1 MRCYKCNSVL
11 SDEDY
16 CLKCGA
22 DVSVYKI
29 VVKASNAYYNQG
41 LDKARVRDLTGAV
54 TALKTSLDLNK
65 KNIKARNLLG
75 LVYYEMGELAL
86 ALSEWVISLN
96 LKQDRNV
103 AEVYIRKVKS
113 NPNRLE
119 MINQAAKKYNLALAK
134 AKEGGDDV
142 ALIQLK
148 KVVATY
154 PRFIRANI
162 LLALLYMKRSE
173 DERALKLLN
182 KVLKIDRNNTLALKY
197 IDEIN
202 NSGAQS
208 DSNKETEE
216 YYKNTKRKPLSGNDV
231 ILPRNSYKEPSSGVF
246 TVVYILLG
254 VVIGAALIW
263 FLIVPAKLQS
273 SQHENNETIKKY
285 SEQLS
290 GYSVEITGLES
301 RNEEL
306 TSRLEAANKE
316 LETYKGDSGEAA
328 LYARLIDAVSA
339 YLDNDVDTAALALA
353 DIDVTQL
360 PTEVS
365 KSLYTLLEEN
375 CNGGAR
381 TFYMAGVNAY
391 NQQNYV
397 DSVKYLEKAYEL
409 DSKTVETPYYLA
421 MSYYGLNDLENAQKY
436 VDIVHAQFGDTTFA
450 TQLDEYID
458 SLTTE

>member
-29 VVKASNAYYNQG
+29 VVKASNSYYNQG
-41 LDKARVRDLTGAV
+41 LEKARVRDLTGAV
-54 TALKTSLDLNK
+54 TALKTSLSLNK

-75 LVYYEMGELAL
+75 LVYYEMGELAM

-113 NPNRLE
+113 NPNKLE
-119 MINQAAKKYNLALAK
+119 LINQAARRYNIALAK

-148 KVVATY
+148 KVAATY
-154 PRFIRANI
+154 PKFIRANL
-162 LLALLYMKRSE
+162 LLALIYMKRNE
-173 DERALKLLN
+173 DERALKVLHR
-182 KVLKIDRNNTLALKY
+182 VLKIDRNNTLALKY

-202 NSGAQS
+202 GASQTQPA
-208 DSNKETEE
+208 DGNEE
-216 YYKNTKRKPLSGNDV
+216 YYRNSKRKPLSGNDV

-273 SQHENNETIKKY
+273 SQHENNDTIKKY

-290 GYSVEITGLES
+290 GYSVEITTLEKQ
-301 RNEEL
+301 NEEL
-306 TSRLEAANKE
+306 TSQLDAANKE
-316 LETYKGDSGEAA
+316 LEQYKGDSGETA
-328 LYARLIDAVSA
+328 LYAKLVETVSE
-339 YLDNDVDTAALALA
+339 YLANDVDKAALALA

-360 PTEVS
+360 PTQTA
-365 KSLYTLLEEN
+365 KDLYTTLEDK

-381 TFYMAGVNAY
+381 TFYMAGLNAY
-391 NQQNYV
+391 NQKNYV
-397 DSVKYLEKAYEL
+397 DAAKYLEKAYEL
-409 DSKTVETPYYLA
+409 DNKSVETPYYLA
-421 MSYYGLNDLENAQKY
+421 MSYFELNDLENAQKY
-436 VDIVHAQFGDTTFA
+436 VDVVNSKFGDTTFA
-450 TQLDEYID
+450 KQLKEYVD
-458 SLTTE
+458 SRTEE

>member
-29 VVKASNAYYNQG
+29 VVKASNSYYNQG
-41 LDKARVRDLTGAV
+41 LEKARVRDLTGAV
-54 TALKTSLDLNK
+54 TALKTSLSLNK

-75 LVYYEMGELAL
+75 LVYYEMGELAM

-113 NPNRLE
+113 NPNKLE
-119 MINQAAKKYNLALAK
+119 LINQAAKRYNIALAK
-134 AKEGGDDV
+134 SKEGGDDV

-148 KVVATY
+148 KVAATY
-154 PRFIRANI
+154 PKFIRANL
-162 LLALLYMKRSE
+162 LLALIYMKRNE
-173 DERALKLLN
+173 DERALKVLHR
-182 KVLKIDRNNTLALKY
+182 VLKIDRNNTLALKY

-202 NSGAQS
+202 GASQTQPA
-208 DSNKETEE
+208 DGNEE
-216 YYKNTKRKPLSGNDV
+216 YYRNSKRKPLSGNDV

-273 SQHENNETIKKY
+273 SQHENNDTIKKY

-290 GYSVEITGLES
+290 GYSVEITTLEKQ
-301 RNEEL
+301 NEEL
-306 TSRLEAANKE
+306 TSQLDAANKE
-316 LETYKGDSGEAA
+316 LEQYKGDSGETA
-328 LYARLIDAVSA
+328 LYAKLVEAVSE
-339 YLDNDVDTAALALA
+339 YLANDVDKAALALA

-360 PTEVS
+360 PTQTA
-365 KSLYTLLEEN
+365 KDLYTTLEDK

-381 TFYMAGVNAY
+381 TFYMAGLNAY
-391 NQQNYV
+391 NQKNYV
-397 DSVKYLEKAYEL
+397 DAAKYLEKAYEL
-409 DSKTVETPYYLA
+409 DNKSVETPYYLA
-421 MSYYGLNDLENAQKY
+421 MSYFELNDLENAQKY
-436 VDIVHAQFGDTTFA
+436 VDVVNSKFGDTTFA
-450 TQLDEYID
+450 KQLKEYVD
-458 SLTTE
+458 SRTEE

>member
-29 VVKASNAYYNQG
+29 VVKASNSYYNQG
-41 LDKARVRDLTGAV
+41 LEKARVRDLTGAV
-54 TALKTSLDLNK
+54 TALKTSLSLNK

-75 LVYYEMGELAL
+75 LVYYEMGELAM

-113 NPNRLE
+113 NPNKLE
-119 MINQAAKKYNLALAK
+119 LINQAARRYNIALAK

-148 KVVATY
+148 KVAATY
-154 PRFIRANI
+154 PKFIRANL
-162 LLALLYMKRSE
+162 LLALIYMKRNE
-173 DERALKLLN
+173 DERALKVLHR
-182 KVLKIDRNNTLALKY
+182 VLKIDRNNTLALKY

-202 NSGAQS
+202 GASQTQPA
-208 DSNKETEE
+208 DGNEE
-216 YYKNTKRKPLSGNDV
+216 YYRNSKRKPLSGNDV

-273 SQHENNETIKKY
+273 SQHENNDTIKKY

-290 GYSVEITGLES
+290 GYSVEITTLEKQ
-301 RNEEL
+301 NEEL
-306 TSRLEAANKE
+306 TSQLDAANKE
-316 LETYKGDSGEAA
+316 LEQYKGDSGETA
-328 LYARLIDAVSA
+328 LYAKLVEAVSE
-339 YLDNDVDTAALALA
+339 YLANDVDKAALALA

-360 PTEVS
+360 PTQTA
-365 KSLYTLLEEN
+365 KDLYTTLEDK

-381 TFYMAGVNAY
+381 TFYMAGLNAY
-391 NQQNYV
+391 NQKNYV
-397 DSVKYLEKAYEL
+397 DAAKYLEKAYEL
-409 DSKTVETPYYLA
+409 DNKSVETPYYLA
-421 MSYYGLNDLENAQKY
+421 MSYFELNDLENAHKY
-436 VDIVHAQFGDTTFA
+436 VDVVNSKFGDTTFA
-450 TQLDEYID
+450 KQLKEYVD
-458 SLTTE
+458 SRTEE

>member
-29 VVKASNAYYNQG
+29 VVKASNSYYNQG
-41 LDKARVRDLTGAV
+41 LEKARVRDLTGAV
-54 TALKTSLDLNK
+54 TALKTSLSLNK

-75 LVYYEMGELAL
+75 LVYYEMGELAM

-113 NPNRLE
+113 NPNKLE
-119 MINQAAKKYNLALAK
+119 LINQEAKRYNIALAK

-148 KVVATY
+148 KVAATY
-154 PRFIRANI
+154 PKFIRANL
-162 LLALLYMKRSE
+162 LLALIYMKRNE
-173 DERALKLLN
+173 DERALKVLHR
-182 KVLKIDRNNTLALKY
+182 VLKIDRNNTLALKY

-202 NSGAQS
+202 GASQTQPA
-208 DSNKETEE
+208 DGNEE
-216 YYKNTKRKPLSGNDV
+216 YYRNSKRKPLSGNDV

-273 SQHENNETIKKY
+273 SQHENNDTIKKY

-290 GYSVEITGLES
+290 GYSVEITTLEKQ
-301 RNEEL
+301 NEEL
-306 TSRLEAANKE
+306 TSQLDAANKE
-316 LETYKGDSGEAA
+316 LEQYKGDSGETA
-328 LYARLIDAVSA
+328 LYAKLVEAVSE
-339 YLDNDVDTAALALA
+339 YLANDVDKAALALA

-360 PTEVS
+360 PTQTA
-365 KSLYTLLEEN
+365 KDLYTTLEDK

-381 TFYMAGVNAY
+381 TFYMAGLNAY
-391 NQQNYV
+391 NQKNYV
-397 DSVKYLEKAYEL
+397 DAAKYLEKAYEL
-409 DSKTVETPYYLA
+409 DNKSVETPYYLA
-421 MSYYGLNDLENAQKY
+421 MSYFELNDLENAQKY
-436 VDIVHAQFGDTTFA
+436 VDVVNSKFGNTTFA
-450 TQLDEYID
+450 KQLKEYVD
-458 SLTTE
+458 SRTEE

>member
-29 VVKASNAYYNQG
+29 VVKASNSYYNQG
-41 LDKARVRDLTGAV
+41 LEKARVRDLTGAV
-54 TALKTSLDLNK
+54 TALKTSLSLNK

-75 LVYYEMGELAL
+75 LVYYEMGELAM

-113 NPNRLE
+113 NPNKLE
-119 MINQAAKKYNLALAK
+119 LINQAAKRYNIALAK

-148 KVVATY
+148 KVAATY
-154 PRFIRANI
+154 PKFIRANL
-162 LLALLYMKRSE
+162 LLALIYMKRNE
-173 DERALKLLN
+173 DERALKVLHR
-182 KVLKIDRNNTLALKY
+182 VLKIDRNNTLALKY

-202 NSGAQS
+202 GASQTQPA
-208 DSNKETEE
+208 DGNEE
-216 YYKNTKRKPLSGNDV
+216 YYRNSKRKPLSGNDV

-273 SQHENNETIKKY
+273 SQHENNDTLKKY

-290 GYSVEITGLES
+290 GYSVEITTLEKQ
-301 RNEEL
+301 NEEL
-306 TSRLEAANKE
+306 TSQLDAANKE
-316 LETYKGDSGEAA
+316 LEQYKGDSGETA
-328 LYARLIDAVSA
+328 LYAKLVEAVSE
-339 YLDNDVDTAALALA
+339 YLANDVDKAALALA

-360 PTEVS
+360 PTQTA
-365 KSLYTLLEEN
+365 KDLYTTLEDK

-381 TFYMAGVNAY
+381 TFYMAGLNAY
-391 NQQNYV
+391 NQKNYV
-397 DSVKYLEKAYEL
+397 DAAKYLEKAYEL
-409 DSKTVETPYYLA
+409 DNKSVETPYYLA
-421 MSYYGLNDLENAQKY
+421 MSYFELNDLENAQKY
-436 VDIVHAQFGDTTFA
+436 VDVVNSKFGNTTFA
-450 TQLDEYID
+450 TQLKEYVD
-458 SLTTE
+458 SRTEE

>member
-29 VVKASNAYYNQG
+29 VVKASNSYYNQG
-41 LDKARVRDLTGAV
+41 LEKARVRDLTGAV
-54 TALKTSLDLNK
+54 TALKTSLSLNK

-75 LVYYEMGELAL
+75 LVYYEMGELAM

-113 NPNRLE
+113 NPNKLE
-119 MINQAAKKYNLALAK
+119 LINQAARRYNIALAK

-148 KVVATY
+148 KVAATY
-154 PRFIRANI
+154 PKFIRANL
-162 LLALLYMKRSE
+162 LLALIYMKRNE
-173 DERALKLLN
+173 DERALKVLHR
-182 KVLKIDRNNTLALKY
+182 VLKIDRNNTLALKY

-202 NSGAQS
+202 GASQTQPA
-208 DSNKETEE
+208 DGNEE
-216 YYKNTKRKPLSGNDV
+216 YYRNSKRKPLSGNDV

-273 SQHENNETIKKY
+273 SQHENNDTIKKY

-290 GYSVEITGLES
+290 GYSVEITTLEKQ
-301 RNEEL
+301 NEEL
-306 TSRLEAANKE
+306 TSQLDAANKE
-316 LETYKGDSGEAA
+316 LEQYKGDSGETA
-328 LYARLIDAVSA
+328 LYAKLVEAVSE
-339 YLDNDVDTAALALA
+339 YLANDVDKAALALA

-360 PTEVS
+360 PTQTA
-365 KSLYTLLEEN
+365 KDLYTTLEDK

-381 TFYMAGVNAY
+381 TFYMAGLNAY
-391 NQQNYV
+391 NQKNYA
-397 DSVKYLEKAYEL
+397 DAAKYLEKAYEL
-409 DSKTVETPYYLA
+409 DNKSVETPYYLA
-421 MSYYGLNDLENAQKY
+421 MSYFELNDLENAQKY
-436 VDIVHAQFGDTTFA
+436 VDVVNSKFGDTTFA
-450 TQLDEYID
+450 KQLKEYVD
-458 SLTTE
+458 SRTEE

>member
-29 VVKASNAYYNQG
+29 VVKASNSYYNQG
-41 LDKARVRDLTGAV
+41 LEKARVRDLTGAV
-54 TALKTSLDLNK
+54 TALKTSLSLNK

-75 LVYYEMGELAL
+75 LVYYEMGELAM

-113 NPNRLE
+113 NPNKLE
-119 MINQAAKKYNLALAK
+119 LINQAARRYNIALAK

-148 KVVATY
+148 KVAATY
-154 PRFIRANI
+154 PKFIRANL
-162 LLALLYMKRSE
+162 LLALIYMKRNE
-173 DERALKLLN
+173 DERAPKVLHR
-182 KVLKIDRNNTLALKY
+182 VLKIDRNNTLALKY

-202 NSGAQS
+202 GASQTQPA
-208 DSNKETEE
+208 DGNEE
-216 YYKNTKRKPLSGNDV
+216 YYRNSKRKPLSGNDV

-273 SQHENNETIKKY
+273 SQHENNDTIKKY

-290 GYSVEITGLES
+290 GYSVEITTLEKQ
-301 RNEEL
+301 NEEL
-306 TSRLEAANKE
+306 TSQLDAANKE
-316 LETYKGDSGEAA
+316 LEQYKGDSGETA
-328 LYARLIDAVSA
+328 LYAKLVEAVSE
-339 YLDNDVDTAALALA
+339 YLANDVDKAALALA

-360 PTEVS
+360 PTQTA
-365 KSLYTLLEEN
+365 KDLYTTLEDK

-381 TFYMAGVNAY
+381 TFYMAGLNAY
-391 NQQNYV
+391 NQKNYV
-397 DSVKYLEKAYEL
+397 DAAKYLEKAYEL
-409 DSKTVETPYYLA
+409 DNKSVETPYYLA
-421 MSYYGLNDLENAQKY
+421 MSYFELNDLENAQKY
-436 VDIVHAQFGDTTFA
+436 VDVVNSKFGDTTFA
-450 TQLDEYID
+450 KQLKEYVD
-458 SLTTE
+458 SRTEE

>member
-29 VVKASNAYYNQG
+29 VVKASNSYYNQG
-41 LDKARVRDLTGAV
+41 LEKARVRDLTGAV
-54 TALKTSLDLNK
+54 TALKTSLSLNK

-75 LVYYEMGELAL
+75 LVYYEMGELAM

-113 NPNRLE
+113 NPNKLE
-119 MINQAAKKYNLALAK
+119 LINQAAKRYNIALAK

-148 KVVATY
+148 KVAATY
-154 PRFIRANI
+154 PKFIRANL
-162 LLALLYMKRSE
+162 LLALIYMKRNE
-173 DERALKLLN
+173 DERALKVLHR
-182 KVLKIDRNNTLALKY
+182 VLKIDRNNTLALKY

-202 NSGAQS
+202 GTSQTQPADGN
-208 DSNKETEE
+208 EE
-216 YYKNTKRKPLSGNDV
+216 YYRNSKRKPLSGNDV

-273 SQHENNETIKKY
+273 SQHENNDTIKKY

-290 GYSVEITGLES
+290 GYSVEITTLEKQ
-301 RNEEL
+301 NEEL
-306 TSRLEAANKE
+306 TSQLDAANKE
-316 LETYKGDSGEAA
+316 LEQYKGDSGETA
-328 LYARLIDAVSA
+328 LYAKLVEAVSE
-339 YLDNDVDTAALALA
+339 YLANDVDKAALALA

-360 PTEVS
+360 PTQTA
-365 KSLYTLLEEN
+365 KDLYTTLEDK

-381 TFYMAGVNAY
+381 TFYMAGLNAY
-391 NQQNYV
+391 NQKNYV
-397 DSVKYLEKAYEL
+397 DAAKYLEKAYEL
-409 DSKTVETPYYLA
+409 DNKSVETPYYLA
-421 MSYYGLNDLENAQKY
+421 MSYFELNDLENAQKY
-436 VDIVHAQFGDTTFA
+436 VDVVNSKFGNTTFA
-450 TQLDEYID
+450 TQLKKYVD
-458 SLTTE
+458 SRTEE

>member
-29 VVKASNAYYNQG
+29 VVKASNSYYNQG
-41 LDKARVRDLTGAV
+41 LEKARVRDLTGAV
-54 TALKTSLDLNK
+54 TALKTSLSLNK

-75 LVYYEMGELAL
+75 LVYYEMGELAM

-113 NPNRLE
+113 NPNKLE
-119 MINQAAKKYNLALAK
+119 LINQAARRYNIALAK

-148 KVVATY
+148 KVAATY
-154 PRFIRANI
+154 PKFIRANL
-162 LLALLYMKRSE
+162 LLALIYMKRNE
-173 DERALKLLN
+173 DERALKVLHR
-182 KVLKIDRNNTLALKY
+182 VLKTDRNNTLALKY

-202 NSGAQS
+202 GASQTQPA
-208 DSNKETEE
+208 DGNEE
-216 YYKNTKRKPLSGNDV
+216 YYRNSKRKPLSGNDV

-273 SQHENNETIKKY
+273 SQHENNDTIKKY

-290 GYSVEITGLES
+290 GYSVEITTLEKQ
-301 RNEEL
+301 NEEL
-306 TSRLEAANKE
+306 TSQLDAANKE
-316 LETYKGDSGEAA
+316 LEQYKGDSGETA
-328 LYARLIDAVSA
+328 LYAKLVEAVSE
-339 YLDNDVDTAALALA
+339 YLANDVDKAALALA

-360 PTEVS
+360 PTQTA
-365 KSLYTLLEEN
+365 KDLYTTLEDK

-381 TFYMAGVNAY
+381 TFYMAGLNAY
-391 NQQNYV
+391 NQKNYV
-397 DSVKYLEKAYEL
+397 DAAKYLEKAYEL
-409 DSKTVETPYYLA
+409 DNKSVETPYYLA
-421 MSYYGLNDLENAQKY
+421 MSYFELNDLENAQKY
-436 VDIVHAQFGDTTFA
+436 VDVVNSKFGDTTFA
-450 TQLDEYID
+450 KQLKEYVD
-458 SLTTE
+458 SRTEE

>member
-29 VVKASNAYYNQG
+29 VVKASNSYYNQG
-41 LDKARVRDLTGAV
+41 LEKARVRDLTGAV
-54 TALKTSLDLNK
+54 TALKTSLSLNK

-75 LVYYEMGELAL
+75 LVYYEMGELAM

-96 LKQDRNV
+96 LKHDRNV

-113 NPNRLE
+113 NPNKLE
-119 MINQAAKKYNLALAK
+119 LINQAARRYNIALAK

-148 KVVATY
+148 KVAATY
-154 PRFIRANI
+154 PKFIRANL
-162 LLALLYMKRSE
+162 LLALIYMKRNE
-173 DERALKLLN
+173 DERALKVLHR
-182 KVLKIDRNNTLALKY
+182 VLKIDRNNTLALKY

-202 NSGAQS
+202 GASQTQPA
-208 DSNKETEE
+208 DGNEE
-216 YYKNTKRKPLSGNDV
+216 YYRNSKRKPLSGNDV

-273 SQHENNETIKKY
+273 SQHENNDTIKKY

-290 GYSVEITGLES
+290 GYSVEITTLEKQ
-301 RNEEL
+301 NEEL
-306 TSRLEAANKE
+306 TSQLDAANKE
-316 LETYKGDSGEAA
+316 LEQYKGDSGETA
-328 LYARLIDAVSA
+328 LYAKLVEAVSE
-339 YLDNDVDTAALALA
+339 YLANDVDKAALALA

-360 PTEVS
+360 PTQTA
-365 KSLYTLLEEN
+365 KDLYTTLEDK

-381 TFYMAGVNAY
+381 TFYMAGLNAY
-391 NQQNYV
+391 NQKNYV
-397 DSVKYLEKAYEL
+397 DAAKYLEKAYEL
-409 DSKTVETPYYLA
+409 DNKSVETPYYLA
-421 MSYYGLNDLENAQKY
+421 MSYFELNDLENAQKY
-436 VDIVHAQFGDTTFA
+436 VDVVNSKFGDTTFA
-450 TQLDEYID
+450 KQLKEYVD
-458 SLTTE
+458 SRTEE

>member
-29 VVKASNAYYNQG
+29 VVKASNSYYNQG
-41 LDKARVRDLTGAV
+41 LEKARVRDLTGAV
-54 TALKTSLDLNK
+54 TALKTSLSLNK

-75 LVYYEMGELAL
+75 LVYYEMGELAM

-113 NPNRLE
+113 NPNKLE
-119 MINQAAKKYNLALAK
+119 LINQAARRYNIALAK

-148 KVVATY
+148 KVAATY
-154 PRFIRANI
+154 PKFIRANL
-162 LLALLYMKRSE
+162 LLALIYMKRNE
-173 DERALKLLN
+173 DERALKVLHR
-182 KVLKIDRNNTLALKY
+182 VLKIDRNNTLALKY

-202 NSGAQS
+202 GASQTQPA
-208 DSNKETEE
+208 DGNEE
-216 YYKNTKRKPLSGNDV
+216 YYRNSKRKPLSGNDV

-273 SQHENNETIKKY
+273 SQHENNDTIKKY

-290 GYSVEITGLES
+290 GYSVEITTLEKQ
-301 RNEEL
+301 NEEL
-306 TSRLEAANKE
+306 TSQLDAANKE
-316 LETYKGDSGEAA
+316 LEQYKGDSGETA
-328 LYARLIDAVSA
+328 LYAKLVEAVSE
-339 YLDNDVDTAALALA
+339 YLANDVDKAALALA

-360 PTEVS
+360 PTQTA
-365 KSLYTLLEEN
+365 KDLYTTLEDK

-381 TFYMAGVNAY
+381 TFYMAGLNAY
-391 NQQNYV
+391 NQKNYV
-397 DSVKYLEKAYEL
+397 DAAKYLEKAYEL
-409 DSKTVETPYYLA
+409 DNKSVETPYYLA
-421 MSYYGLNDLENAQKY
+421 MSYFELNDLENAQKY
-436 VDIVHAQFGDTTFA
+436 VDVVNSKFGDTTFA
-450 TQLDEYID
+450 KQLKEYVD
-458 SLTTE
+458 SRTEE

>member
-29 VVKASNAYYNQG
+29 VVKASNSYYNQG
-41 LDKARVRDLTGAV
+41 LEKARVRDLTGAV
-54 TALKTSLDLNK
+54 TALKTSLSLNK

-75 LVYYEMGELAL
+75 LVYYEMGELAM

-113 NPNRLE
+113 NPNKLE
-119 MINQAAKKYNLALAK
+119 LINQAAKRYNIALAK

-148 KVVATY
+148 KVAATY
-154 PRFIRANI
+154 PKFIRANL
-162 LLALLYMKRSE
+162 LLALIYMKRNE
-173 DERALKLLN
+173 DERALKVLHR
-182 KVLKIDRNNTLALKY
+182 VLKIDRNNTLALKY
-197 IDEIN
+197 VDEIN
-202 NSGAQS
+202 GTSQTQPADGN
-208 DSNKETEE
+208 EE
-216 YYKNTKRKPLSGNDV
+216 YYRNSKRKPLSGNDV

-273 SQHENNETIKKY
+273 SQHENNDTIKKY

-290 GYSVEITGLES
+290 GYSVEITTLEKQ
-301 RNEEL
+301 NEEL
-306 TSRLEAANKE
+306 TSQLDAANKE
-316 LETYKGDSGEAA
+316 LEQYKGDSGETA
-328 LYARLIDAVSA
+328 LYAKLVEAVSE
-339 YLDNDVDTAALALA
+339 YLANDVDKAALALA

-360 PTEVS
+360 PTQTA
-365 KSLYTLLEEN
+365 KDLYTTLEDK

-381 TFYMAGVNAY
+381 TFYMAGLNAY
-391 NQQNYV
+391 NQKNYV
-397 DSVKYLEKAYEL
+397 DAAKYLEKAYEL
-409 DSKTVETPYYLA
+409 DNKSVETPYYLA
-421 MSYYGLNDLENAQKY
+421 MSYFELNDLENAQKY
-436 VDIVHAQFGDTTFA
+436 VDVVNSKFGDTTFA
-450 TQLDEYID
+450 KQLKEYVD
-458 SLTTE
+458 SRTEE

>member
-29 VVKASNAYYNQG
+29 VVKASNSYYNQG
-41 LDKARVRDLTGAV
+41 LEKARVRDLTGAV
-54 TALKTSLDLNK
+54 TALKTSLSLNK

-75 LVYYEMGELAL
+75 LVYYEMGELAM

-113 NPNRLE
+113 NPNKLE
-119 MINQAAKKYNLALAK
+119 LINQAAKRYNIALAK

-148 KVVATY
+148 KVAATY
-154 PRFIRANI
+154 PKFIRANL
-162 LLALLYMKRSE
+162 LLALIYMKRNE
-173 DERALKLLN
+173 DERALKVLN
-182 KVLKIDRNNTLALKY
+182 RVLKIDRNNTLALKY

-202 NSGAQS
+202 GASQTQPA
-208 DSNKETEE
+208 DGNEE
-216 YYKNTKRKPLSGNDV
+216 YYRNSKRKPLSGNDV

-273 SQHENNETIKKY
+273 SQHENNDTIKKY

-290 GYSVEITGLES
+290 GYSVEITTLEKQ
-301 RNEEL
+301 NEEL
-306 TSRLEAANKE
+306 TSQLDAANKE
-316 LETYKGDSGEAA
+316 LEQYKGDSGETA
-328 LYARLIDAVSA
+328 LYAKLVEAVSE
-339 YLDNDVDTAALALA
+339 YLANDVDKAALALA

-360 PTEVS
+360 PTQTA
-365 KSLYTLLEEN
+365 KDLYTTLEDK

-381 TFYMAGVNAY
+381 TFYMAGLNAY
-391 NQQNYV
+391 NQKNYV
-397 DSVKYLEKAYEL
+397 DAAKYLEKAYEL
-409 DSKTVETPYYLA
+409 DNKSVETPYYLA
-421 MSYYGLNDLENAQKY
+421 MSYFELNDLENAQKY
-436 VDIVHAQFGDTTFA
+436 VDVVNSKFGNTTFA
-450 TQLDEYID
+450 TQLKEYVD
-458 SLTTE
+458 SRTEE

>member
-29 VVKASNAYYNQG
+29 VVKASNSYYNQG
-41 LDKARVRDLTGAV
+41 LEKARVRDLTGAV
-54 TALKTSLDLNK
+54 TALKTSLSLNK

-75 LVYYEMGELAL
+75 LVYYEMGELAM

-103 AEVYIRKVKS
+103 AEVYIRKIKS
-113 NPNRLE
+113 NPNKLE
-119 MINQAAKKYNLALAK
+119 LINQAARRYNIALAK

-148 KVVATY
+148 KVAATY
-154 PRFIRANI
+154 PKLIRANL
-162 LLALLYMKRSE
+162 LLALIYMKRNE
-173 DERALKLLN
+173 DERALKVLHR
-182 KVLKIDRNNTLALKY
+182 VLKIDRNNTLALKY

-202 NSGAQS
+202 GASQTQPA
-208 DSNKETEE
+208 DDNEE
-216 YYKNTKRKPLSGNDV
+216 YYRNSKRKPLSGNDV

-273 SQHENNETIKKY
+273 SQHENNDTIKKY

-290 GYSVEITGLES
+290 GYSVEITTLEKQ
-301 RNEEL
+301 NEEL
-306 TSRLEAANKE
+306 TSQLDAANKE
-316 LETYKGDSGEAA
+316 LEQYKGDSGETA
-328 LYARLIDAVSA
+328 LYAKLVEAVSE
-339 YLDNDVDTAALALA
+339 YLANDVDKAALALA

-360 PTEVS
+360 PTQTA
-365 KSLYTLLEEN
+365 KDLYTTLEDK

-381 TFYMAGVNAY
+381 TFYMAGLNAY
-391 NQQNYV
+391 NQKNYV
-397 DSVKYLEKAYEL
+397 DAAKYLEKAYEL
-409 DSKTVETPYYLA
+409 DNKSVETPYYLA
-421 MSYYGLNDLENAQKY
+421 MSYFELNDLENAQKY
-436 VDIVHAQFGDTTFA
+436 VDVVNSKFGDTTFA
-450 TQLDEYID
+450 KQLKEYVD
-458 SLTTE
+458 SRTEE

>member
-29 VVKASNAYYNQG
+29 VVKASNSYYNQG
-41 LDKARVRDLTGAV
+41 LEKARVRDLTGAV
-54 TALKTSLDLNK
+54 TALKTSLSLNK

-75 LVYYEMGELAL
+75 LVYYEMGELAM

-113 NPNRLE
+113 NPNKLE
-119 MINQAAKKYNLALAK
+119 LINQAARRYNIALAK

-148 KVVATY
+148 KVAATY
-154 PRFIRANI
+154 PKFIRANL
-162 LLALLYMKRSE
+162 LLALIYMKRNE
-173 DERALKLLN
+173 DERALKVLHR
-182 KVLKIDRNNTLALKY
+182 VLKIDRNNTLALKY

-202 NSGAQS
+202 GASQTQPA
-208 DSNKETEE
+208 DGNEE
-216 YYKNTKRKPLSGNDV
+216 YYRNSKRKPLSGNDV

-273 SQHENNETIKKY
+273 SQHENNDTIKKY

-290 GYSVEITGLES
+290 GYSVEITTLEKQ
-301 RNEEL
+301 NEEL
-306 TSRLEAANKE
+306 TSQLDVANKE
-316 LETYKGDSGEAA
+316 LEQYKGDSGETA
-328 LYARLIDAVSA
+328 LYAKLVEAVSE
-339 YLDNDVDTAALALA
+339 YLANDVDKAALALA

-360 PTEVS
+360 PTQTA
-365 KSLYTLLEEN
+365 KDLYTTLEDK

-381 TFYMAGVNAY
+381 TFYMAGLNAY
-391 NQQNYV
+391 NQKNYV
-397 DSVKYLEKAYEL
+397 DAAKYLEKAYEL
-409 DSKTVETPYYLA
+409 DNKSVETPYYLA
-421 MSYYGLNDLENAQKY
+421 MSYFELNDLENAQKY
-436 VDIVHAQFGDTTFA
+436 VDVVNSKFGDTTFA
-450 TQLDEYID
+450 KQLKEYVD
-458 SLTTE
+458 SRTEE

>member
-29 VVKASNAYYNQG
+29 VVKASNSYYNQG
-41 LDKARVRDLTGAV
+41 LEKARVRDLTGAV
-54 TALKTSLDLNK
+54 TALKTSLSLNK

-75 LVYYEMGELAL
+75 LVYYEMGELAM

-113 NPNRLE
+113 NPNKLE
-119 MINQAAKKYNLALAK
+119 LINQAAKRYNIALAK

-148 KVVATY
+148 KVAATY
-154 PRFIRANI
+154 PKFIRANL
-162 LLALLYMKRSE
+162 LLALIYMKRNE
-173 DERALKLLN
+173 DEIALKVLHR
-182 KVLKIDRNNTLALKY
+182 VLKIDRNNTLALKY

-202 NSGAQS
+202 GASQTQPA
-208 DSNKETEE
+208 DGNEE
-216 YYKNTKRKPLSGNDV
+216 YYRNSKRKPLSGNDV

-273 SQHENNETIKKY
+273 SQHENNDTIKKY

-290 GYSVEITGLES
+290 GYSVEITTLEKQ
-301 RNEEL
+301 NEEL
-306 TSRLEAANKE
+306 TSQLDAANKE
-316 LETYKGDSGEAA
+316 LEQYKGDSGETA
-328 LYARLIDAVSA
+328 LYAKLVEAVSE
-339 YLDNDVDTAALALA
+339 YLANDVDKAALALA

-360 PTEVS
+360 PTQTA
-365 KSLYTLLEEN
+365 KDLYTTLEDK

-381 TFYMAGVNAY
+381 TFYMAGLNAY
-391 NQQNYV
+391 NQKNYV
-397 DSVKYLEKAYEL
+397 DAAKYLEKAYEL
-409 DSKTVETPYYLA
+409 DNKSVETPYYLA
-421 MSYYGLNDLENAQKY
+421 MSYFELNDLENAQKY
-436 VDIVHAQFGDTTFA
+436 VDVVNSKFGDTTFA
-450 TQLDEYID
+450 KQLKEYVD
-458 SLTTE
+458 SRTEE

>member
-29 VVKASNAYYNQG
+29 VVKASNSYYNQG
-41 LDKARVRDLTGAV
+41 LEKARVRDLTGAV
-54 TALKTSLDLNK
+54 TALKTSLSLNK

-75 LVYYEMGELAL
+75 LVYYEMGELAM

-113 NPNRLE
+113 NPNKLE
-119 MINQAAKKYNLALAK
+119 LINQAAKRYNIALAK

-148 KVVATY
+148 KVAATY
-154 PRFIRANI
+154 PKFIRANL
-162 LLALLYMKRSE
+162 LLALIYMKRNE
-173 DERALKLLN
+173 DERAHKVLHR
-182 KVLKIDRNNTLALKY
+182 VLKIDRNNTLALKY

-202 NSGAQS
+202 GASQTQPA
-208 DSNKETEE
+208 DGNEE
-216 YYKNTKRKPLSGNDV
+216 YYRNSKRKPLSGNDV

-273 SQHENNETIKKY
+273 SQHENNDTIKKY

-290 GYSVEITGLES
+290 GYSVEITTLEKQ
-301 RNEEL
+301 NEEL
-306 TSRLEAANKE
+306 TSQLDAANKE
-316 LETYKGDSGEAA
+316 LEQYKGDSGETA
-328 LYARLIDAVSA
+328 LYAKLVEAVSE
-339 YLDNDVDTAALALA
+339 YLANDVDKAALALA

-360 PTEVS
+360 PTQTA
-365 KSLYTLLEEN
+365 KDLYTTLEDK

-381 TFYMAGVNAY
+381 TFYMAGLNAY
-391 NQQNYV
+391 NQKNYV
-397 DSVKYLEKAYEL
+397 DAAKYLEKAYEL
-409 DSKTVETPYYLA
+409 DNKSVETPYYLA
-421 MSYYGLNDLENAQKY
+421 MSYFELNDLENAQKY
-436 VDIVHAQFGDTTFA
+436 VDVVNSKFGDTTFA
-450 TQLDEYID
+450 KQLKEYVD
-458 SLTTE
+458 SRTEE

>member
-29 VVKASNAYYNQG
+29 VVKASNSYYNQG
-41 LDKARVRDLTGAV
+41 LEKARVSDLTGAV
-54 TALKTSLDLNK
+54 TALKTSLSLNK

-75 LVYYEMGELAL
+75 LVYYEMGELAM

-113 NPNRLE
+113 NPNKLE
-119 MINQAAKKYNLALAK
+119 LINQAAKRYNIALAK

-148 KVVATY
+148 KVAATY
-154 PRFIRANI
+154 PKFIRANL
-162 LLALLYMKRSE
+162 LLALIYMKRNE
-173 DERALKLLN
+173 DERALKVLHR
-182 KVLKIDRNNTLALKY
+182 VLKIDRNNTLALKY

-202 NSGAQS
+202 GASQTQPA
-208 DSNKETEE
+208 DGNEE
-216 YYKNTKRKPLSGNDV
+216 YYRNSKRKPLSGNDV

-273 SQHENNETIKKY
+273 SQHENNDTIKKY

-290 GYSVEITGLES
+290 GYSVEITTLEKQ
-301 RNEEL
+301 NEEL
-306 TSRLEAANKE
+306 TSQLDAANKE
-316 LETYKGDSGEAA
+316 LEQYKGDSGETA
-328 LYARLIDAVSA
+328 LYAKLVEAVSE
-339 YLDNDVDTAALALA
+339 YLANDVDKAALALA

-360 PTEVS
+360 PTQTA
-365 KSLYTLLEEN
+365 KDLYTTLEDK

-381 TFYMAGVNAY
+381 TFYMAGLNAY
-391 NQQNYV
+391 NQKNFV
-397 DSVKYLEKAYEL
+397 DAAKYLEKAYEL
-409 DSKTVETPYYLA
+409 DNKSVETPYYLA
-421 MSYYGLNDLENAQKY
+421 MSYFELNDLENAQKY
-436 VDIVHAQFGDTTFA
+436 VDVVNSKFGNTTFA
-450 TQLDEYID
+450 TQLKEYVD
-458 SLTTE
+458 SRTEE

>member
-29 VVKASNAYYNQG
+29 VVKASNSYYNQG
-41 LDKARVRDLTGAV
+41 LEKARVRDLTGSV
-54 TALKTSLDLNK
+54 TALKTSLSLNK

-75 LVYYEMGELAL
+75 LVYYEMGELAM

-113 NPNRLE
+113 NPNKLE
-119 MINQAAKKYNLALAK
+119 LINQAAKRYNIALAK

-148 KVVATY
+148 KVAATY
-154 PRFIRANI
+154 PKFIRANL
-162 LLALLYMKRSE
+162 LLALIYMKRNE
-173 DERALKLLN
+173 DERALKVLHR
-182 KVLKIDRNNTLALKY
+182 VLKIDRNNTLALKY

-202 NSGAQS
+202 GASQTQPA
-208 DSNKETEE
+208 DGNEE
-216 YYKNTKRKPLSGNDV
+216 YYRNSKRKPLSGNDV

-273 SQHENNETIKKY
+273 SQHENNDTIKKY

-290 GYSVEITGLES
+290 GYSVEITTLEKQ
-301 RNEEL
+301 NEEL
-306 TSRLEAANKE
+306 TSQLDAANKE
-316 LETYKGDSGEAA
+316 LEQYKGDSGETA
-328 LYARLIDAVSA
+328 LYAKLVEAVSE
-339 YLDNDVDTAALALA
+339 YLANDVDKAALALA

-360 PTEVS
+360 PTQTA
-365 KSLYTLLEEN
+365 KDLYTTLEDKCN
-375 CNGGAR
+375 CGAR
-381 TFYMAGVNAY
+381 TFYMAGLNAY
-391 NQQNYV
+391 NQKNYV
-397 DSVKYLEKAYEL
+397 DAAKYLEKAYEL
-409 DSKTVETPYYLA
+409 DNKSVETPYYLA
-421 MSYYGLNDLENAQKY
+421 MSYFELNDLENAQKY
-436 VDIVHAQFGDTTFA
+436 VDVVNSKFGDTTFA
-450 TQLDEYID
+450 KQLKEYVD
-458 SLTTE
+458 SRTEE

>member
-29 VVKASNAYYNQG
+29 VVKASNSYYNQG
-41 LDKARVRDLTGAV
+41 LEKARVRDLTGAV
-54 TALKTSLDLNK
+54 TARKTSLSLNK

-75 LVYYEMGELAL
+75 LVYYEMGELAM

-113 NPNRLE
+113 NPNKLE
-119 MINQAAKKYNLALAK
+119 LINQAARRYNIALAK

-148 KVVATY
+148 KVAATY
-154 PRFIRANI
+154 PKFIRANL
-162 LLALLYMKRSE
+162 LLALIYMKRNE
-173 DERALKLLN
+173 DERALKVLHR
-182 KVLKIDRNNTLALKY
+182 VLKIDRNNTLALKY

-202 NSGAQS
+202 GASQTQPA
-208 DSNKETEE
+208 DGNEE
-216 YYKNTKRKPLSGNDV
+216 YYRNSKRKPLSGNDV

-273 SQHENNETIKKY
+273 SQHENNDTIKKY

-290 GYSVEITGLES
+290 GYSVEITTLEKQ
-301 RNEEL
+301 NEEL
-306 TSRLEAANKE
+306 TSQLDAANKE
-316 LETYKGDSGEAA
+316 LEQYKGDSGETA
-328 LYARLIDAVSA
+328 LYAKLVEAVSE
-339 YLDNDVDTAALALA
+339 YLANDVDKAALALA

-360 PTEVS
+360 PTQTA
-365 KSLYTLLEEN
+365 KDLYTTLEDK

-381 TFYMAGVNAY
+381 TFYMAGLNAY
-391 NQQNYV
+391 NQKNYV
-397 DSVKYLEKAYEL
+397 DAAKYLEKAYEL
-409 DSKTVETPYYLA
+409 DNKSVETPYYLA
-421 MSYYGLNDLENAQKY
+421 MSYFELNDLENAQKY
-436 VDIVHAQFGDTTFA
+436 VDVVNSKFGDTTFA
-450 TQLDEYID
+450 KQLKEYVD
-458 SLTTE
+458 SRTEE

>member
-29 VVKASNAYYNQG
+29 VVKASNSYYNQG
-41 LDKARVRDLTGAV
+41 LEKARVRDLTGAV
-54 TALKTSLDLNK
+54 TALKTSLSLNK

-75 LVYYEMGELAL
+75 LVYYEMGELAM

-103 AEVYIRKVKS
+103 AEVYIRKIKS
-113 NPNRLE
+113 NPNKLE
-119 MINQAAKKYNLALAK
+119 LINQAARRYNIALAK

-148 KVVATY
+148 KVAATY
-154 PRFIRANI
+154 PKFIRANL
-162 LLALLYMKRSE
+162 LLALIYMKRNE
-173 DERALKLLN
+173 DERALKVLHR
-182 KVLKIDRNNTLALKY
+182 VLKIDRNNTLALKY

-202 NSGAQS
+202 GASQTQPA
-208 DSNKETEE
+208 DDNEE
-216 YYKNTKRKPLSGNDV
+216 YYRNSKRKPLSGNDV

-273 SQHENNETIKKY
+273 SQHENNDTIKKY

-290 GYSVEITGLES
+290 GYSVEITTLEKQ
-301 RNEEL
+301 NEEL
-306 TSRLEAANKE
+306 TSQLDAANKE
-316 LETYKGDSGEAA
+316 LEQYKGDSGETA
-328 LYARLIDAVSA
+328 LYAKLVEAVSE
-339 YLDNDVDTAALALA
+339 YLANDVDKAALALA

-360 PTEVS
+360 PTQTA
-365 KSLYTLLEEN
+365 KDLYTTLEDK

-381 TFYMAGVNAY
+381 TFYMAGLNAY
-391 NQQNYV
+391 NQKNYV
-397 DSVKYLEKAYEL
+397 DAAKYLEKAYEL
-409 DSKTVETPYYLA
+409 DNKSVETPYYLA
-421 MSYYGLNDLENAQKY
+421 MSYFELNDLENAQKY
-436 VDIVHAQFGDTTFA
+436 VDVVNSKFGDTTFA
-450 TQLDEYID
+450 KQLKEYVD
-458 SLTTE
+458 SRTEE

>member
-29 VVKASNAYYNQG
+29 VVKASNSYYNQG
-41 LDKARVRDLTGAV
+41 LEKARVRDLTGAV
-54 TALKTSLDLNK
+54 TALKTSLSLNK

-75 LVYYEMGELAL
+75 LVYYEMGELAM

-113 NPNRLE
+113 NPNKLE
-119 MINQAAKKYNLALAK
+119 LINQAAKRYNIALAK

-148 KVVATY
+148 KVAATY
-154 PRFIRANI
+154 PKFIRANL
-162 LLALLYMKRSE
+162 LLALIYMKRNE
-173 DERALKLLN
+173 DERALKVLHR
-182 KVLKIDRNNTLALKY
+182 VLKIDRNNTLALKY

-202 NSGAQS
+202 GTSQTQPADGN
-208 DSNKETEE
+208 EE
-216 YYKNTKRKPLSGNDV
+216 YYRNSKRKPLSGNDV

-273 SQHENNETIKKY
+273 SQHENNDTIKKY

-290 GYSVEITGLES
+290 GYSVEITTLEKQ
-301 RNEEL
+301 NEEL
-306 TSRLEAANKE
+306 TSQLDAANKE
-316 LETYKGDSGEAA
+316 LEQYKGDSGETA
-328 LYARLIDAVSA
+328 LYAKLVEAVSE
-339 YLDNDVDTAALALA
+339 YLANDVDKAALALA

-360 PTEVS
+360 PTQTA
-365 KSLYTLLEEN
+365 KDLYTMLEDK

-381 TFYMAGVNAY
+381 TFYMAGLNAY
-391 NQQNYV
+391 NQKNYV
-397 DSVKYLEKAYEL
+397 DAAKYLEKAYEL
-409 DSKTVETPYYLA
+409 DNKSVETPYYLA
-421 MSYYGLNDLENAQKY
+421 MSYFELNDLENAQKY
-436 VDIVHAQFGDTTFA
+436 VDVVNSKFGDTTFA
-450 TQLDEYID
+450 KQLKEYVD
-458 SLTTE
+458 SRTEE

>member
-29 VVKASNAYYNQG
+29 VVKASNSYYNQG
-41 LDKARVRDLTGAV
+41 LEKARVRDLTGAV
-54 TALKTSLDLNK
+54 TALKTSLSLNK

-75 LVYYEMGELAL
+75 LVYYEMGELAM

-113 NPNRLE
+113 NPNKLE
-119 MINQAAKKYNLALAK
+119 LINQAARRYNIALAK

-148 KVVATY
+148 KVAATY
-154 PRFIRANI
+154 PKFIRANL
-162 LLALLYMKRSE
+162 LLALIYMKRNE
-173 DERALKLLN
+173 DERALKVLHR
-182 KVLKIDRNNTLALKY
+182 VLKIDRNNTLALKY

-202 NSGAQS
+202 GASQTQPA
-208 DSNKETEE
+208 DGNEE
-216 YYKNTKRKPLSGNDV
+216 YYRNSKRKPLSGNDV

-273 SQHENNETIKKY
+273 SQHENNDTIKKY

-290 GYSVEITGLES
+290 GYSVEITTLEKQ
-301 RNEEL
+301 NEEL
-306 TSRLEAANKE
+306 TSQLGAANKE
-316 LETYKGDSGEAA
+316 LEQYKGDSGETA
-328 LYARLIDAVSA
+328 LYAKLVEAVSE
-339 YLDNDVDTAALALA
+339 YLANDVDKAALALA

-360 PTEVS
+360 PTQTA
-365 KSLYTLLEEN
+365 KDLYTTLEDK

-381 TFYMAGVNAY
+381 TFYMAGLNAY
-391 NQQNYV
+391 NQKNYV
-397 DSVKYLEKAYEL
+397 DAAKYLEKAYEL
-409 DSKTVETPYYLA
+409 DNKSVETPYYLA
-421 MSYYGLNDLENAQKY
+421 MSYFELNDLENAQKY
-436 VDIVHAQFGDTTFA
+436 VDVVNSKFGDTTFA
-450 TQLDEYID
+450 KQLKEYVD
-458 SLTTE
+458 SRTEE

>member
-29 VVKASNAYYNQG
+29 VVKASNSYYNQG
-41 LDKARVRDLTGAV
+41 LEKVRVRDLTGAV
-54 TALKTSLDLNK
+54 TALKTSLSLNK

-75 LVYYEMGELAL
+75 LVYYEMGELAM

-113 NPNRLE
+113 NPNKLE
-119 MINQAAKKYNLALAK
+119 LINQAAKRYNIALAK

-148 KVVATY
+148 KVAATY
-154 PRFIRANI
+154 PKFIRANL
-162 LLALLYMKRSE
+162 LLALIYMKRNE
-173 DERALKLLN
+173 DERALKVLHR
-182 KVLKIDRNNTLALKY
+182 VLKIDRNNTLALKY

-202 NSGAQS
+202 GASQTQPA
-208 DSNKETEE
+208 DGNEE
-216 YYKNTKRKPLSGNDV
+216 YYRNSKRKPLSGNDV

-273 SQHENNETIKKY
+273 SQHENNDTIKKY

-290 GYSVEITGLES
+290 GYSVEITTLEKQ
-301 RNEEL
+301 NEEL
-306 TSRLEAANKE
+306 TSQLDAANKE
-316 LETYKGDSGEAA
+316 LEQYKGDSGETA
-328 LYARLIDAVSA
+328 LYAKLVEAVSE
-339 YLDNDVDTAALALA
+339 YLANDVDKAALALA

-360 PTEVS
+360 PTQTA
-365 KSLYTLLEEN
+365 KDLYTTLEDK

-381 TFYMAGVNAY
+381 TFYMAGLNAY
-391 NQQNYV
+391 NQKNYV
-397 DSVKYLEKAYEL
+397 DAAKYLEKAYEL
-409 DSKTVETPYYLA
+409 DNKSVETPYYLA
-421 MSYYGLNDLENAQKY
+421 MSYFELNDLENAQKY
-436 VDIVHAQFGDTTFA
+436 VDVVNSKFGDTTFA
-450 TQLDEYID
+450 KQLKEYVD
-458 SLTTE
+458 SRTEE